1 MVFMEIKVPE
11 GVKVEQKANRLDIK
25 GKLGSNT
32 LTYNDSLLNVKLEG
46 DTIKVEPIESKKLA
60 MKSSN
65 LVNTVAKEIHNSMK
79 GVNEYYERKMTMV
92 FVHFPTTVE
101 VKDDKVVIKNLFGE
115 RSARTARIMGN
126 TKVEAKGQS
135 IRVYGTSLEDVSQTA
150 ANIKGACRVR
160 HKDNRIFQDGIYYA
174 LEE

>member
-1 MVFMEIKVPE
+1 MEIKIPE

-25 GKLGSNT
+25 GKLGNNM
-32 LTYNDSLLNVKLEG
+32 LTYNDSLLNVRLEG
-46 DTIKVEPIESKKLA
+46 GTVKVEPVESKKLA
-60 MKSSN
+60 RKSAN
-65 LVNTVAKEIHNSMK
+65 LVNTVVKEINNSIK
-79 GVNEYYERKMTMV
+79 GVNEYYEKKMTMV

-101 VKDDKVVIKNLFGE
+101 VKGDKVVIKNLFGE
-115 RSARTARIMGN
+115 RSARTARIMGG
-126 TKVEAKGQS
+126 TKVETKGQA

>member
-32 LTYNDSLLNVKLEG
+32 LTYNDSLLNVRLEG
-46 DTIKVEPIESKKLA
+46 DTIKVEPVESKKLA
-60 MKSSN
+60 RKSAN
-65 LVNTVAKEIHNSMK
+65 LVNTVAKEIHNNMK

-101 VKDDKVVIKNLFGE
+101 VKDNKVVIKNLFGE
-115 RSARTARIMGN
+115 RSSRTARIMGDA
-126 TKVEAKGQS
+126 KVEAKGQS

>member
-65 LVNTVAKEIHNSMK
+65 LVNTVAKEIHNNMK

-101 VKDDKVVIKNLFGE
+101 VKDNKVVIKNLFGE

>member
-32 LTYNDSLLNVKLEG
+32 LTYNDSLLNVKFEG

-65 LVNTVAKEIHNSMK
+65 LVNTVAKEIHNNMK

-101 VKDDKVVIKNLFGE
+101 VKDNKVVIKNLFGE
-115 RSARTARIMGN
+115 RSSRMARIMGN